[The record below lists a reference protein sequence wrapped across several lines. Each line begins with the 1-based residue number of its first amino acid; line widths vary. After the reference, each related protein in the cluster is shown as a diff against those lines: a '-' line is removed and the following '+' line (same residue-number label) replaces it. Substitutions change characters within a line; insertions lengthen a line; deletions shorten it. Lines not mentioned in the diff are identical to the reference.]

1 MADHSE
7 LPNLEINILM
17 DCLMMELITTATFS
31 LWKLSRME
39 FLPEEVAVFRAGL
52 TDIINISVIL
62 PVWTLN
68 SKHHCSTLISI
79 LLGISIN

>member
-7 LPNLEINILM
+7 LPNLEQHFTGLS
-17 DCLMMELITTATFS
+17 DDVMELITTATFS

-62 PVWTLN
+62 PVWTLY
-68 SKHHCSTLISI
+68 SKHI
-79 LLGISIN
+79 